1 MEPGQ
6 QVTLRGPYGNG
17 FPVDTAF
24 RGKDLVFIAGG
35 IGLAPL
41 RSVIRY
47 VRANRSWYGQVDI
60 VYGARSRD
68 DLVDYP
74 EIVEQWCQEEGLRVH
89 LTIDRE
95 QPGWGRTCGLRAR
108 LCPGAGI

>member
-1 MEPGQ
+1 M
-6 QVTLRGPYGNG
+6 
-17 FPVDTAF
+17 
-24 RGKDLVFIAGG
+24 FIAGG

-60 VYGARSRD
+60 VPWRLPRD

-74 EIVEQWCQEEGLRVH
+74 EIVEQWCQEEG
-89 LTIDRE
+89 
-95 QPGWGRTCGLRAR
+95 A
-108 LCPGAGI
+108 

>member
-1 MEPGQ
+1 M
-6 QVTLRGPYGNG
+6 
-17 FPVDTAF
+17 
-24 RGKDLVFIAGG
+24 VFIAGG
-35 IGLAPL
+35 IGSAPL

-47 VRANRSWYGQVDI
+47 VRANRSWHGQVMDI

-74 EIVEQWCQEEGLRVH
+74 RLWSSGARRRPRVH

-95 QPGWGRTCGLRAR
+95 QPGWDGHVGLRAR